1 MQRQLQELVGKNM
14 QTLGIFSL
22 ELDAKVNSKGAVAP

>member
-1 MQRQLQELVGKNM
+1 MQRQLQELVGTNM

-22 ELDAKVNSKGAVAP
+22 ELDMPKSIVREQ